1 MKINKKQ
8 LPLVVIFGRT
18 NAGKSTLFN
27 CLTEKKQ
34 ALVSEI
40 EGTTRDSN
48 LKEIEWRGKKLILV
62 DTGGILDLKYLF
74 GKNLK
79 SNDIESKVQN
89 QARQY
94 LQRADLILFLVD
106 TKSGLLP
113 QDKQMALFLKKNL
126 AEKNKIIL
134 VANKVDSPKYI
145 YNLAEFNKLSLGE
158 PIAISAANGSGTG
171 DLLDVIIKKLKKIK
185 IGVQIAKGNKTIV
198 NLQSAYWQGGSTIDN
213 KINVCLI
220 GKPNIGKSSLLNSIL
235 GYERVIV
242 SETPHTT
249 REPQNTEIIYD
260 EKFFTLVD
268 TAGISRKGQKIKNLT
283 KDGIFKSFGAL
294 NQADIALFLIDVSQ
308 KITRDDLRLVQEII
322 DRKKS
327 FIIIAN
333 KWDLINEKD
342 TKHYTEYIYSKFPF
356 ASWAPIHFTSA
367 LTGAKVD
374 KIFNLI
380 IALDME
386 RKKQL
391 SDSQLNKFLN
401 KIVKIHPPT
410 KGKGFKHP
418 HIYELKQISS
428 SPPNFNLRIGTND
441 DLHFSYVRFIENRL
455 REKFGFSG
463 TPITIKIIK

>member
-1 MKINKKQ
+1 
-8 LPLVVIFGRT
+8 
-18 NAGKSTLFN
+18 TLFN

-48 LKEIEWRGKKLILV
+48 LKEIEWRGKKLKLV

-126 AEKNKIIL
+126 ADKNKIIL
-134 VANKVDSPKYI
+134 VANKVDSPKYT
-145 YNLAEFNKLSLGE
+145 YNLAEFNKLSLDE

-171 DLLDVIIKKLKKIK
+171 DLLDVIIKRLKKIK
-185 IGVQIAKGNKTIV
+185 INVQTTKSSKTV
-198 NLQSAYWQGGSTIDN
+198 LDQ
-213 KINVCLI
+213 INVCLI

-235 GYERVIV
+235 GYDRVIV

-260 EKFFTLVD
+260 EKLFTLVD
-268 TAGISRKGQKIKNLT
+268 TAGISRKGQKVKNLT
-283 KDGIFKSFGAL
+283 KDGIIKSLGAL
-294 NQADIALFLIDVSQ
+294 NQADIALLLIDVSQ

-333 KWDLINEKD
+333 KWDLIYEKD
-342 TKHYTEYIYSKFPF
+342 TKHYTDYIYGKFPF
-356 ASWAPIHFTSA
+356 ASWAPIHFASA

-374 KIFNLI
+374 KIFDLI
-380 IALDME
+380 IALDKE

-401 KIVKIHPPT
+401 KIVKVHPPT